1 VLTAS
6 LLDRGELV
14 HHRRCTAC
22 SGAVRLGRERRVL
35 LTILKISNSLRDL
48 VALR

>member
-22 SGAVRLGRERRVL
+22 SGAVRLQCVFGDGCSQGKAGWVG
-35 LTILKISNSLRDL
+35 NP
-48 VALR
+48 